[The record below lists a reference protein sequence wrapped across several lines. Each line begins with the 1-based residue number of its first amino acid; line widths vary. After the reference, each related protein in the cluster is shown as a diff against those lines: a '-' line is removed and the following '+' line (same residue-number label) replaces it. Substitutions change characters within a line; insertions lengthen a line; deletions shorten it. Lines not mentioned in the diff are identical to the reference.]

1 MDTMESPKAKTQ
13 RPRSRKSI
21 AHMPSPDTVNKENTT
36 VDSATVVEASKAS
49 HKKSRSKSIGPG
61 GLDALKETTGNRRD
75 ATAAPFVKSILKPTI
90 ALSPPKQIPPHPNAR
105 RQPQS
110 PRKQPPSPIKS
121 PRKRTPE
128 SQRSGT
134 QEGML
139 IDTSDGINGAAST
152 EMALPNPFSGSSLRR
167 SGAADLS
174 SLSQPQT
181 LVAVRT
187 EEEQQEAA
195 VERERRERENARK
208 DARRKSLA
216 NRRVSFAPDATLH
229 TWEVVELPEDSTT
242 SSASGNSTRRASAL
256 SSVAA
261 TSPRSQ
267 PRSPLPGSDASE
279 PPSTPPAQV
288 EEPAAK
294 VSPAPQRDLHQK
306 KHRRSSGIPPMNFNN
321 PEEFSSSPSSG
332 GSVNSEDTGNQAF
345 VTADEADSSDSDDK
359 DLVEDESTVRVDDD
373 DVTARSALSAR
384 SSGGSSTASSGR
396 LDEALRQAAKQAG
409 TQGIEYD
416 EHGEITMEMADDEI
430 TNAFQPWMK
439 NGKYVPQAV
448 GNPSA
453 LQDQENVNPFSPE
466 FRSSMRAQHDD
477 NEGGAT
483 MDFTQAAGS
492 ILPVSH
498 KSQGSPEKNR
508 RRSNVNSA
516 RRSIGQRRR
525 SSGASSTY
533 EDETMDFTAA
543 VGGIEYNGAETKTT
557 SAAGPMPQM
566 SDEDDEELTMDF
578 TTVLGGVLG
587 QKAGQ
592 QQTTELQT
600 RRESIDSSA
609 MDEDMDITF
618 AAGGI
623 LPSITERTEPP
634 EDQTMEM
641 DVTQAVGAILPKAL
655 TAAEK
660 TRAKTI
666 MEQETDVGQLP
677 MDPFYDGPA
686 STTPGATLSTK
697 AAIFKASAT
706 RTSESGSPSK
716 RDPSKSPAL
725 MIARQSLTPKMGS
738 RQTTPLKKVST
749 PSKQLTPQVGPR
761 PTTPGK
767 TPPSKNIALRTGSP
781 KKLFQKETGNS
792 VTSPKAVTK
801 NPIFKGNGINGFPTA
816 QIVLKPRRRR
826 SSGLGADKEGLGSP
840 RVTELL
846 DRRGSIHQSA
856 QTFVSNGPAPT
867 GVRFEDP
874 RVMENE
880 LENERAEEERRESGR
895 GILQMEA
902 DSQDAEEQKDATTTL
917 KDRIESL
924 TPQKKKAKP
933 RKSLHVGAAKG
944 ILGKRPA
951 ELDVDEDEDGTSPQN
966 VMGRQGSPVK
976 KVKLPAPPSKNE
988 TTRRHLR
995 SARPSLVETLGNNKM
1010 NTPSLGTSTSKGAL
1024 MTTPQGQAR
1033 FKDVS
1038 DLPSAEKPMA
1048 SFEEKLQNVKPTATE
1063 PVEAED
1069 RIHLQD
1075 FLNMTSIRFMELT
1088 TTKRRLTVAPNAL
1101 ESSAQEASTDLEQSS
1116 TEALLEK
1123 SIVAGACTVPMLEL
1137 YQHSCRELKRYIAEG
1152 RSIVREIEADT
1163 YEDNP
1168 ALFREYMTAPPEAK
1182 ALMDNQFKNV
1192 KTHAR
1197 LLSKAMWYE
1206 WRMKLLDGLREGLVQ
1221 IRNGMDEDA
1230 QVLSRQEGHVEALL
1244 PKLIEENERLQNEH
1258 RFLQAQADELA
1269 SCDQDEL
1276 RQAREQLA
1284 AIDQDLQAKRRLA
1297 DELEQELQAKEQG
1310 IQDAVERRDE
1320 YHAEIKEAE
1329 RVRQESRGWKTS
1341 EVAALQENVAALE
1354 ETYGWKITS
1363 ATGSALTMTYKDSL
1377 QLYFTPSSFLSPSS
1391 SSSPPTTNKDNSP
1404 ISLTYIA
1411 DTHEYHPK
1419 PLTTEKRF
1427 FLQIIRAQLQCL
1439 TQSSTSTPDLLGFVS
1454 RNWDVALTIAEEIRG
1469 LTTQYITT
1477 TSILSDEV
1485 MNVQAVLLL
1494 QPIKTKLG
1502 VSFQV
1507 QARGGA
1513 EGEEEQGIK
1522 EGLEVAVRS
1531 DVRVVYGEGLKEGR
1545 MREWVDGRLKEEG
1558 GERGG
1563 WVRCVGRLEEKIKGR
1578 GKR

>member
-1 MDTMESPKAKTQ
+1 MESPKAKTQ

-36 VDSATVVEASKAS
+36 FDSTTLAEAPKAS

-61 GLDALKETTGNRRD
+61 GLDVLKETTGNRRE
-75 ATAAPFVKSILKPTI
+75 ATVAPFVKSILKPTI

-105 RQPQS
+105 RQSQS
-110 PRKQPPSPIKS
+110 PPKQPPSPTKS

-128 SQRSGT
+128 SQRSST

-139 IDTSDGINGAAST
+139 IDTSDGTNGVASL
-152 EMALPNPFSGSSLRR
+152 EVALPNPFSGSSLRR

-174 SLSQPQT
+174 SLSQAQS

-195 VERERRERENARK
+195 RERERREKENARK

-242 SSASGNSTRRASAL
+242 SSASGNSTRRASGL
-256 SSVAA
+256 STIAA
-261 TSPRSQ
+261 TSPHSQ
-267 PRSPLPGSDASE
+267 PRSLLPGSEISE

-288 EEPAAK
+288 EEPTAK

-306 KHRRSSGIPPMNFNN
+306 KRRRSSGIPPMNFNN

-332 GSVNSEDTGNQAF
+332 GSVNSEDTGNKAF
-345 VTADEADSSDSDDK
+345 VTEDEADSSDSDDK

-373 DVTARSALSAR
+373 DVTAPSVLSAR

-416 EHGEITMEMADDEI
+416 EHGDITMEMADDEV
-430 TNAFQPWMK
+430 TNAFQPWIK
-439 NGKYVPQAV
+439 KGKYVPQV
-448 GNPSA
+448 IGNPSA

-466 FRSSMRAQHDD
+466 FRSSMHTQQDG

-483 MDFTQAAGS
+483 MNFTQAAGS
-492 ILPVSH
+492 ILPVNH
-498 KSQGSPEKNR
+498 KSQASPEKNR
-508 RRSNVNSA
+508 RRSGVKGP
-516 RRSIGQRRR
+516 RRSIGQSRR
-525 SSGASSTY
+525 SSGASSTD
-533 EDETMDFTAA
+533 ENETMDFTAA
-543 VGGIEYNGAETKTT
+543 IGGIEYNGAETKTKPPVG
-557 SAAGPMPQM
+557 SEPQM
-566 SDEDDEELTMDF
+566 SDEEDEELTMDF

-587 QKAGQ
+587 HKAGQ
-592 QQTTELQT
+592 QQTTKPQT

-623 LPSITERTEPP
+623 LPSITERTEPL

-641 DVTQAVGAILPKAL
+641 DVTQAVGAILSKPL
-655 TAAEK
+655 SVAEK

-666 MEQETDVGQLP
+666 MEHETDVGQLS

-686 STTPGATLSTK
+686 STTPGASLNTN
-697 AAIFKASAT
+697 AAIFRTSAT

-725 MIARQSLTPKMGS
+725 MIARQSLTPKAGS
-738 RQTTPLKKVST
+738 HQTTPLKKVST
-749 PSKQLTPQVGPR
+749 PSKQVTPQVGPR
-761 PTTPGK
+761 PITPGK

-792 VTSPKAVTK
+792 VTSPKAAAK
-801 NPIFKGNGINGFPTA
+801 NPIFKGNDINGVPTA
-816 QIVLKPRRRR
+816 HIVLKPRRRR

-874 RVMENE
+874 RVMEKE
-880 LENERAEEERRESGR
+880 LESERAEEERRQSGR

-902 DSQDAEEQKDATTTL
+902 DSQDSEEQKDATTSL
-917 KDRIESL
+917 KDKIESL
-924 TPQKKKAKP
+924 TPQKKKTKP

-951 ELDVDEDEDGTSPQN
+951 ELDVDEDEDGMSPKG

-976 KVKLPAPPSKNE
+976 KIKLPAPPSKNE

-995 SARPSLVETLGNNKM
+995 SARPSLVETLGNNRM
-1010 NTPSLGTSTSKGAL
+1010 NTPSVGASPSKGAL

-1038 DLPSAEKPMA
+1038 DLPSAEKPIV
-1048 SFEEKLQNVKPTATE
+1048 SFEEKLENVKPKATE
-1063 PVEAED
+1063 PAETED

-1088 TTKRRLTVAPNAL
+1088 TTKRRLTVAPTAL
-1101 ESSAQEASTDLEQSS
+1101 ESSAKKASADLEQPS

-1123 SIVAGACTVPMLEL
+1123 SVVAGACTVPMLEL

-1168 ALFREYMTAPPEAK
+1168 ALFREYMTAPPEVK

-1206 WRMKLLDGLREGLVQ
+1206 WRMKLLEGLKEGLVQ
-1221 IRNGMDEDA
+1221 ISNGMDEDA
-1230 QVLSRQEGHVEALL
+1230 QVLSQQERCVEALL
-1244 PKLIEENERLQNEH
+1244 PKLLEESERLQNEH
-1258 RFLQAQADELA
+1258 QILQAQADELA

-1284 AIDQDLQAKRRLA
+1284 AIDEDLQAKQRLA
-1297 DELEQELQAKEQG
+1297 DELEQELRAKNQG

-1329 RVRQESRGWKTS
+1329 RVRQESRGWKKS
-1341 EVAALQENVAALE
+1341 EVAALQENVTALE
-1354 ETYGWKITS
+1354 ETYGWKIIS

-1391 SSSPPTTNKDNSP
+1391 SSPPTINKDNSP
-1404 ISLTYIA
+1404 LSLTYIA
-1411 DTHEYHPK
+1411 DTHEHHPK

-1454 RNWDVALTIAEEIRG
+1454 RNWDVALTIAEEVRS

-1494 QPIKTKLG
+1494 QQIRTKLE

-1507 QARGGA
+1507 QARGG
-1513 EGEEEQGIK
+1513 EGEEGIK

-1545 MREWVDGRLKEEG
+1545 MREW
-1558 GERGG
+1558 
-1563 WVRCVGRLEEKIKGR
+1563 
-1578 GKR
+1578 

>member
-1 MDTMESPKAKTQ
+1 MESPKVKTQ

-36 VDSATVVEASKAS
+36 FDSTTLAEGPKAS

-61 GLDALKETTGNRRD
+61 GLDALKETTGNRRET
-75 ATAAPFVKSILKPTI
+75 TAASFVKSILKPTI
-90 ALSPPKQIPPHPNAR
+90 ALSPPKQIPPHPNER

-110 PRKQPPSPIKS
+110 PRKQPPSPTKS

-128 SQRSGT
+128 SQRSST

-139 IDTSDGINGAAST
+139 IDTSDGTNGAPSL
-152 EMALPNPFSGSSLRR
+152 EVALPNPFSGSSLRR
-167 SGAADLS
+167 SGSGDLS
-174 SLSQPQT
+174 SLSQAQS

-195 VERERRERENARK
+195 RERERREKDIARK

-242 SSASGNSTRRASAL
+242 SSASGNSTRRASGL
-256 SSVAA
+256 STIAA
-261 TSPRSQ
+261 TSPHSQ
-267 PRSPLPGSDASE
+267 PRSPLPGSDTSE

-288 EEPAAK
+288 EEPTAK
-294 VSPAPQRDLHQK
+294 GSPAPQRDLHQK
-306 KHRRSSGIPPMNFNN
+306 KRRRSSGIPPMNFNN

-373 DVTARSALSAR
+373 DVTAQSALSAR

-396 LDEALRQAAKQAG
+396 LDEVLRQAAKQAG

-416 EHGEITMEMADDEI
+416 EHGDITMEMADDEV

-439 NGKYVPQAV
+439 KGKYVPQVV

-466 FRSSMRAQHDD
+466 FRSSMHTQQDD

-492 ILPVSH
+492 ILPVNH
-498 KSQGSPEKNR
+498 KSQASPEKNR
-508 RRSNVNSA
+508 RRSGVNGP
-516 RRSIGQRRR
+516 RRSIGQSRR
-525 SSGASSTY
+525 SSGASSTD
-533 EDETMDFTAA
+533 EDESMDFTTAI
-543 VGGIEYNGAETKTT
+543 GGIEYNGAETKTKPPVG
-557 SAAGPMPQM
+557 SEPQM
-566 SDEDDEELTMDF
+566 SDEEDEELTMDF

-587 QKAGQ
+587 HKAGQ
-592 QQTTELQT
+592 QQTTKPQT

-609 MDEDMDITF
+609 MDEDMDITL

-623 LPSITERTEPP
+623 LPSITERTEPL

-641 DVTQAVGAILPKAL
+641 DVTQAVGAILPKPL
-655 TAAEK
+655 SVAEK

-666 MEQETDVGQLP
+666 MEHETDVGQLS

-686 STTPGATLSTK
+686 STTPGASLNNY
-697 AAIFKASAT
+697 AAIFMASTT

-725 MIARQSLTPKMGS
+725 MIARQSLTPKAGS

-749 PSKQLTPQVGPR
+749 PSKQVTPQVGPR

-792 VTSPKAVTK
+792 VASPKAVTK
-801 NPIFKGNGINGFPTA
+801 NPIFKGNDINGVPTA

-880 LENERAEEERRESGR
+880 LETERAEEERRQSGR

-902 DSQDAEEQKDATTTL
+902 DSQDTEEQKGATTSL
-917 KDRIESL
+917 KDKIESL
-924 TPQKKKAKP
+924 TPQKKKPKP

-951 ELDVDEDEDGTSPQN
+951 ELDVDEDEDGMSPQN
-966 VMGRQGSPVK
+966 AMGRQGSPVK
-976 KVKLPAPPSKNE
+976 KIKLPAPPSKNE

-1010 NTPSLGTSTSKGAL
+1010 NTPLVRASPSKGAL

-1038 DLPSAEKPMA
+1038 DLPSAEKPMV
-1048 SFEEKLQNVKPTATE
+1048 SFEEKLENVKPTAAG
-1063 PVEAED
+1063 PAEAED

-1088 TTKRRLTVAPNAL
+1088 TTKRRLTVAPTAL
-1101 ESSAQEASTDLEQSS
+1101 ESSAKKASADLEQSG
-1116 TEALLEK
+1116 TEGLLEK
-1123 SIVAGACTVPMLEL
+1123 SVVAGACTVPMLEL

-1168 ALFREYMTAPPEAK
+1168 ALFREYMTAPPDVK

-1206 WRMKLLDGLREGLVQ
+1206 WRMKLLEGLKEGLVQ
-1221 IRNGMDEDA
+1221 ISNGMDEDA
-1230 QVLSRQEGHVEALL
+1230 QVLSQQERHVEALL

-1258 RFLQAQADELA
+1258 RILQAQADELA

-1284 AIDQDLQAKRRLA
+1284 AIDEDLQAKQRLA
-1297 DELEQELQAKEQG
+1297 DELEQELRAKEQG

-1320 YHAEIKEAE
+1320 YRAEIKEAE
-1329 RVRQESRGWKTS
+1329 RVRQESRGWKKS
-1341 EVAALQENVAALE
+1341 EVAALQ
-1354 ETYGWKITS
+1354 
-1363 ATGSALTMTYKDSL
+1363 
-1377 QLYFTPSSFLSPSS
+1377 
-1391 SSSPPTTNKDNSP
+1391 
-1404 ISLTYIA
+1404 
-1411 DTHEYHPK
+1411 
-1419 PLTTEKRF
+1419 
-1427 FLQIIRAQLQCL
+1427 
-1439 TQSSTSTPDLLGFVS
+1439 
-1454 RNWDVALTIAEEIRG
+1454 
-1469 LTTQYITT
+1469 
-1477 TSILSDEV
+1477 
-1485 MNVQAVLLL
+1485 
-1494 QPIKTKLG
+1494 
-1502 VSFQV
+1502 
-1507 QARGGA
+1507 
-1513 EGEEEQGIK
+1513 
-1522 EGLEVAVRS
+1522 
-1531 DVRVVYGEGLKEGR
+1531 
-1545 MREWVDGRLKEEG
+1545 
-1558 GERGG
+1558 
-1563 WVRCVGRLEEKIKGR
+1563 
-1578 GKR
+1578 

>member
-36 VDSATVVEASKAS
+36 VDSATLVEASKAS

-90 ALSPPKQIPPHPNAR
+90 AHSPPKQIPPHPNAR
-105 RQPQS
+105 RRPQS

-139 IDTSDGINGAAST
+139 IDTSDGINGATSSD
-152 EMALPNPFSGSSLRR
+152 MALPNPFSGSSLRR

-187 EEEQQEAA
+187 EEEQQKAA

-261 TSPRSQ
+261 TSPRPQ

-373 DVTARSALSAR
+373 DVTARSALSAQ

-477 NEGGAT
+477 TEGGAT
-483 MDFTQAAGS
+483 MEFTQAAGS

-566 SDEDDEELTMDF
+566 SDEEDEELTMDF

-660 TRAKTI
+660 TRAKTM

-738 RQTTPLKKVST
+738 RQTTPLKKIST

-801 NPIFKGNGINGFPTA
+801 NPIFEGNGINGFPTA

-880 LENERAEEERRESGR
+880 LENERAEEERRQSGR

-1010 NTPSLGTSTSKGAL
+1010 NTPSLGTSPSKGAL

-1206 WRMKLLDGLREGLVQ
+1206 WRMKLLEGLREGLVQ

-1284 AIDQDLQAKRRLA
+1284 TVDQDLQAKRRLA
-1297 DELEQELQAKEQG
+1297 DELEQELQAKEQS

-1354 ETYGWKITS
+1354 ETYGWKIIS

-1377 QLYFTPSSFLSPSS
+1377 QLYFTPSSFVSPSS

-1411 DTHEYHPK
+1411 DTHEHQPK

-1439 TQSSTSTPDLLGFVS
+1439 TQSSTSTSDLLGFVS
-1454 RNWDVALTIAEEIRG
+1454 RNWDVALTIAEEVRA

-1477 TSILSDEV
+1477 TTILSDEV

-1494 QPIKTKLG
+1494 PPIKTKLS

-1507 QARGGA
+1507 QARGA
-1513 EGEEEQGIK
+1513 EGEEQEEGIK